1 VSGKTSD
8 RRITLLSDT
17 LLALALIFI
26 VIAVVLMVLG
36 FLGRVAWKIAKWL
49 IIIFI
54 ILAII
59 SYFFP

>member
-1 VSGKTSD
+1 M
-8 RRITLLSDT
+8 SDT
-17 LLALALIFI
+17 LLTLALIFI
-26 VIAVVLMVLG
+26 LIAVILMILG

-49 IIIFI
+49 IIICI